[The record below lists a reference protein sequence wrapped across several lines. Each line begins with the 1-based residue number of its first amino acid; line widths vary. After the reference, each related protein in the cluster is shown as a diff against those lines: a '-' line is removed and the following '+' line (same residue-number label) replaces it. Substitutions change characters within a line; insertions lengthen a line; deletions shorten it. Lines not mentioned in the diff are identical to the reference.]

1 MKWSEIQRSYPL
13 FWMWLNAWLKS
24 KGADDVQVLNYANSE
39 YVKVRFS
46 IPARVQELS
55 YEMIHEAL
63 DEAGIRVCIS
73 FDAENGKA
81 LWRYVIHKNG
91 LNGLWTQ
98 TYSSEYIFLKR
109 SSAST
114 SALVHAISEQ
124 NNSLIKQNAIEQ
136 Y

>member
-13 FWMWLNAWLKS
+13 FWTWLNAWLKS

-55 YEMIHEAL
+55 SEMIHEAL
-63 DEAGIRVCIS
+63 DESGIRVCIS

-81 LWRYVIHKNG
+81 LWRYVIYKKG

-98 TYSSEYIFLKR
+98 IYSSGYVFNKI
-109 SSAST
+109 SSVNEMG
-114 SALVHAISEQ
+114 LMHGISEH
-124 NNSLIKQNAIEQ
+124 NIHYKNKMP
-136 Y
+136 